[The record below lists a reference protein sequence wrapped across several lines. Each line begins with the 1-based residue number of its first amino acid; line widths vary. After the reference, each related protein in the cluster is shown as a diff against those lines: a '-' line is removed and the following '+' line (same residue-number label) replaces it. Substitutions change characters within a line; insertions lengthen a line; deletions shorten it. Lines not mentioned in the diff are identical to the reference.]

1 MTSLTLA
8 CLAPGG
14 FISASTQ
21 LYTRAAR
28 IERAA
33 RPLSM
38 YVIVCDSLVQRE
50 RRDRNDIESSQ
61 Y

>member
-1 MTSLTLA
+1 VLGA
-8 CLAPGG
+8 WG

-21 LYTRAAR
+21 LYTRAGR

-33 RPLSM
+33 RPLGM
-38 YVIVCDSLVQRE
+38 YVIVRDSLVQRE